1 MGKRVHEDD
10 AAESPAKHAKREENA
25 TGQSDQRIA
34 ELEHELAFIKEI
46 AKFASEGV
54 KGSLRITSR
63 EGSLD

>member
-46 AKFASEGV
+46 AKIAL
-54 KGSLRITSR
+54 KGAKGNLAITSR
-63 EGSLD
+63 GGSWG